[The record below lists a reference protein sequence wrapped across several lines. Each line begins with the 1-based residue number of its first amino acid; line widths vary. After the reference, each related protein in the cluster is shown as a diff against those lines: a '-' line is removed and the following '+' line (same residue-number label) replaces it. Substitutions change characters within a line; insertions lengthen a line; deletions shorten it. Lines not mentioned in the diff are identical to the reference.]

1 MNKLKLFLIAA
12 IVFTSTAAMAQKIGY
27 IKIDDVVGLMPE
39 VGHIDTLLQRY
50 QQDSVNSEYAQLVRD
65 YKYRDSILNSKDT
78 VNMPKSVKEQHMNA
92 LQSIQYQL
100 QNWQAISNQAVQAKQ
115 SELLNP
121 IYQRIITAVQE
132 VAKENGYTYVITQD
146 AFLVAPPTDNLIF
159 LVAKKLNL
167 KLPPGVTP
175 NGGTPTTEKTKVE
188 PNKTKTKT
196 KG

>member
-50 QQDSVNSEYAQLVRD
+50 QQDSVNTEYAQLVRD

-78 VNMPKSVKEQHMNA
+78 STMPKSVKEQHQNA
-92 LQSIQYQL
+92 MQSLAYQI

-115 SELLNP
+115 QELLDP
-121 IYQRIITAVQE
+121 VYRRIINAVQE

-175 NGGTPTTEKTKVE
+175 NGGVTTEKTKVE